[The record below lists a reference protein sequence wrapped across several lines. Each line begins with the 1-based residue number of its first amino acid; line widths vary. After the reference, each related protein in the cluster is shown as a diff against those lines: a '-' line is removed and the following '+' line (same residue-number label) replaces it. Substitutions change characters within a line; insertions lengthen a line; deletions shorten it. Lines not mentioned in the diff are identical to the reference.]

1 MVASQE
7 ALQQDPQ
14 IIAAEMTQSLEASA
28 RHGDWERVD
37 EIAAQLRAAVMQV
50 PENDRRETLLAV
62 SRSLERVQTLARDAR
77 ADVTGKLSAIRRGK
91 DATAAYG
98 SATGTER
105 ALRNEP

>member
-7 ALQQDPQ
+7 ALQQEPR
-14 IIAAEMTQSLEASA
+14 IIAAEMIQSMEASA
-28 RHGDWERVD
+28 RYGDWERVE

-50 PENDRRETLLAV
+50 PEHERRETLLAV
-62 SRSLERVQTLARDAR
+62 SRSLERVQSLARDAR
-77 ADVTGKLSAIRRGK
+77 ADVTQKLSAIRRGK

-105 ALRNEP
+105 ALSGGP